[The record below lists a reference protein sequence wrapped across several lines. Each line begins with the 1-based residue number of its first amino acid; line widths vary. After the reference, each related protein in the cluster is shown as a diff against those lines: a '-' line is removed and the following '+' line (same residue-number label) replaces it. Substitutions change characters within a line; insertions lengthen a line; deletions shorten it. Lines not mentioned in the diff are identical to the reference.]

1 MLTEEDIHNQI
12 RQESLNQYNEEVKKQ
27 NKSYFS
33 TKIRDLLEREKM
45 GNDIVASIKAKFIF
59 KNLNIN
65 PKDYIDNYD
74 QVSEHFKISE
84 NENKKEKKEQSEG
97 KEVEEAPALE
107 NALVGDNLVV
117 PEMLGK
123 RPREPEE
130 VAESQNGNEFKML
143 PTNIKR
149 QRVQAN
155 KNPTALAGVTSQLS
169 FGNQQND
176 LKENSVTSEAEYATG
191 YV

>member
-45 GNDIVASIKAKFIF
+45 GNDIVASIKAKYIF

-74 QVSEHFKISE
+74 QVSEHFKI
-84 NENKKEKKEQSEG
+84 
-97 KEVEEAPALE
+97 
-107 NALVGDNLVV
+107 
-117 PEMLGK
+117 
-123 RPREPEE
+123 
-130 VAESQNGNEFKML
+130 
-143 PTNIKR
+143 
-149 QRVQAN
+149 
-155 KNPTALAGVTSQLS
+155 
-169 FGNQQND
+169 
-176 LKENSVTSEAEYATG
+176 
-191 YV
+191 

>member
-149 QRVQAN
+149 QRV
-155 KNPTALAGVTSQLS
+155 
-169 FGNQQND
+169 
-176 LKENSVTSEAEYATG
+176 
-191 YV
+191 

>member
-84 NENKKEKKEQSEG
+84 NENKKEKKE
-97 KEVEEAPALE
+97 
-107 NALVGDNLVV
+107 
-117 PEMLGK
+117 
-123 RPREPEE
+123 
-130 VAESQNGNEFKML
+130 
-143 PTNIKR
+143 
-149 QRVQAN
+149 
-155 KNPTALAGVTSQLS
+155 
-169 FGNQQND
+169 
-176 LKENSVTSEAEYATG
+176 
-191 YV
+191 